1 MTKPTAPRVVAETLY
16 NGYAQSFT
24 VKELLFEFKTEHQHL
39 EIIDTP
45 FMGRVMLLD
54 GIVQTTERD
63 EFIYHEMMVHVPLF
77 AHPNPKR
84 VLIIGGGDGG
94 ILREV
99 LRHKN
104 IEHVTQVEIDQSVI
118 DMCKTYFPKHSNGA
132 FDDPR
137 ANIVIADGK
146 DFVANCTETFDVIIA
161 DSTDPIGPGEVL
173 FTSDFY
179 ADEKTCLAPG
189 GIMVAQN
196 GVPFM
201 QGDEVTNTFKRL
213 TPLYQDV
220 SFYVAAV
227 PTYAGGVMALAWATD
242 DDSLRRQDAH
252 SIQQRV
258 ERAGFKTRYYNAE
271 VHVAA
276 FALPNFVRDL
286 LHT

>member
-1 MTKPTAPRVVAETLY
+1 MTTMISETLY
-16 NGYAQSFT
+16 QGYAQSFT
-24 VKELLFEFKTEHQHL
+24 IDKVLFEIKTDHQHL
-39 EIIDTP
+39 LIADTP

-54 GIVQTTERD
+54 GVVQTTERD

-104 IEHVTQVEIDQSVI
+104 IEHVTQVEIDGSVI
-118 DMCKTYFPKHSNGA
+118 EMCKEYFPKHSNGA

-137 ANIVIADGK
+137 AHIIIADGK
-146 DFVANCTETFDVIIA
+146 EFVANCQDKFDIIIA
-161 DSTDPIGPGEVL
+161 DSTDPIGPAEVL
-173 FTSDFY
+173 FSADFY
-179 ADEKTCLAPG
+179 KDEKACLNPN

-201 QGDEVTNTFKRL
+201 QGQEVTNSFQRL
-213 TPLYQDV
+213 SKLYQDT
-220 SFYVAAV
+220 SFYVSPV
-227 PTYAGGVMALAWATD
+227 PTYIGGLMALAWASD
-242 DDSLRRQDAH
+242 NPDLRKQSADI
-252 SIQQRV
+252 IQQRIDA
-258 ERAGFKTRYYNAE
+258 AGFNTRFYNAE

-276 FALPNFVRDL
+276 FALPNYIREL
-286 LHT
+286 MHQ

>member
-1 MTKPTAPRVVAETLY
+1 MTNQVSETLY
-16 NGYAQSFT
+16 TGYAQSFT
-24 VKELLFEFKTEHQHL
+24 IERTVFEAKTEHQHL
-39 EIIDTP
+39 QIIDTP

-54 GIVQTTERD
+54 GVVQTTERD

-99 LRHKN
+99 VRHTN
-104 IEHVTQVEIDQSVI
+104 IEHITQVEIDASVI
-118 DMCKTYFPKHSNGA
+118 EMCKEYFPKHSNGA

-137 ANIVIADGK
+137 VNIVIADGK
-146 DFVANCTETFDVIIA
+146 DFVAHCQEQFDIIIA

-173 FTSDFY
+173 FTEDFY
-179 ADEKTCLAPG
+179 ALEKRCLAQS

-201 QGDEVTNTFKRL
+201 QGEEVTNTYQRL
-213 TPLYQDV
+213 SKLYQDA
-220 SFYVAAV
+220 SFYVTPV
-227 PTYAGGVMALAWATD
+227 PTYIGGLMTLAWASDTPE
-242 DDSLRRQDAH
+242 LRQQSAEV
-252 SIQQRV
+252 IAQRV
-258 ERAGFKTRYYNAE
+258 TAANFTTRYYNPQ

-276 FALPNFVRDL
+276 FALPNYIQALCVANKE
-286 LHT
+286 

>member
-1 MTKPTAPRVVAETLY
+1 MSNQVFETLY

-24 VKELLFEFKTEHQHL
+24 VDQLVFEAKTEHQHL
-39 EIIDTP
+39 QIVDTP

-63 EFIYHEMMVHVPLF
+63 EFIYHESMVHVPLF

-99 LRHKN
+99 VRHKN
-104 IEHVTQVEIDQSVI
+104 IEHITQVEIDGSVI
-118 DMCKTYFPKHSNGA
+118 EMCKEYFPKHSNGA

-137 ANIVIADGK
+137 VNIVIADGK
-146 DFVANCTETFDVIIA
+146 DFVANCQEQFDVIIA

-173 FTSDFY
+173 FTQDFY
-179 ADEKTCLAPG
+179 AMEKRCLAEG

-201 QGDEVTNTFKRL
+201 QGEEITNTYQRL
-213 TPLYQDV
+213 SKLYQDV
-220 SFYVAAV
+220 SFYVAPV
-227 PTYAGGVMALAWATD
+227 PTYIGGFMTLAWASD
-242 DDSLRRQDAH
+242 DANLRMQNLADIEA
-252 SIQQRV
+252 RV
-258 ERAGFKTRYYNAE
+258 AQAGFDTRYYNAA

-276 FALPNFVRDL
+276 FALPNYIL
-286 LHT
+286 QLMK

>member
-1 MTKPTAPRVVAETLY
+1 MSAKNVVSESLY
-16 NGYAQSFT
+16 DGYAQSFT
-24 VKELLFEFKTEHQHL
+24 VSEVVFEVKTGHQHL
-39 EIIDTP
+39 QIIDTP

-54 GIVQTTERD
+54 GVVQTTERD

-77 AHPNPKR
+77 AHPAPKR

-104 IEHVTQVEIDQSVI
+104 VEHVTQVEIDGSVI
-118 DMCKTYFPKHSNGA
+118 DMCKAYFPKHSHGA

-146 DFVANCTETFDVIIA
+146 EFVAQCQDTFDVIIS

-179 ADEKTCLAPG
+179 QDEKTCLNPG

-201 QGDEVTNTFKRL
+201 QGQEVTNTFQRL
-213 TPLYQDV
+213 SKLYRDA
-220 SFYVAAV
+220 SFYVAPV
-227 PTYAGGVMALAWATD
+227 PTYIGGLMSLAWATD
-242 DDSLRRQDAH
+242 NAELRKQSVEQIAE
-252 SIQQRV
+252 RV
-258 ERAGFKTRYYNAE
+258 AAAGFETRFYNAD

-276 FALPNFVRDL
+276 FALPNYVRAL
-286 LHT
+286 MK

>member
-1 MTKPTAPRVVAETLY
+1 MSEKKVVSETLY
-16 NGYAQSFT
+16 DGYAQSFT
-24 VKELLFEFKTEHQHL
+24 VTKQLFEVKTEHQYL
-39 EIIDTP
+39 EIVETP

-54 GIVQTTERD
+54 GVVQTTEKD

-99 LRHKN
+99 LRHQN
-104 IEHVTQVEIDQSVI
+104 VEHVTQVEIDGSVI
-118 DMCKTYFPKHSNGA
+118 DMCKEYFPNHSQGA
-132 FDDPR
+132 YDNPR

-146 DFVANCTETFDVIIA
+146 EFVASCQDKFDVIIA

-179 ADEKTCLAPG
+179 ADEKNNCLAEG

-201 QGDEVTNTFKRL
+201 QGDELTNTYQRL
-213 TPLYQDV
+213 GKLYKDA
-220 SFYVAAV
+220 SFYVMPV
-227 PTYAGGVMALAWATD
+227 PTYIGGFMSLAWATD
-242 DDSLRRQDAH
+242 DESLRKQTAEQ
-252 SIQQRV
+252 IQARV
-258 ERAGFKTRYYNAE
+258 AAAGFETRYYNAD
-271 VHVAA
+271 VHVAS
-276 FALPNFVRDL
+276 FALPNYIRKL
-286 LHT
+286 MK

>member
-1 MTKPTAPRVVAETLY
+1 MSDKKVVSETLY
-16 NGYAQSFT
+16 QGYAQSFEVT
-24 VKELLFEFKTEHQHL
+24 EQLFEVNTGHQHL
-39 EIIDTP
+39 EIVNTP
-45 FMGRVMLLD
+45 FMGRVMLLV
-54 GIVQTTERD
+54 GVVQTTEKD

-99 LRHKN
+99 SRHKN
-104 IEHVTQVEIDQSVI
+104 IEHITQVEIDQSVI
-118 DMCKTYFPKHSNGA
+118 DMCKEYFPNHSKGA

-146 DFVANCTETFDVIIA
+146 DFVANCSEKFDVIIS

-179 ADEKTCLAPG
+179 ADEKNNCLAEG

-201 QGDEVTNTFKRL
+201 QGDEIATTHQRL
-213 TPLYQDV
+213 SKIYADN
-220 SFYVAAV
+220 SFYVMPV
-227 PTYAGGVMALAWATD
+227 PTYIGGFMTLAWASD
-242 DDSLRRQDAH
+242 DSSLRRQTAEQIQSRIDA
-252 SIQQRV
+252 
-258 ERAGFKTRYYNAE
+258 AGFDTRYYNAD
-271 VHVAA
+271 VHVAS
-276 FALPNFVRDL
+276 FALPNYVKAL
-286 LHT
+286 MK

>member
-1 MTKPTAPRVVAETLY
+1 MSAKNVVSESLY
-16 NGYAQSFT
+16 DGYAQSFT
-24 VKELLFEFKTEHQHL
+24 VSEVLFEVKTEHQHL
-39 EIIDTP
+39 QIIDTP

-54 GIVQTTERD
+54 GVVQTTERD

-77 AHPNPKR
+77 AHPAPKR

-104 IEHVTQVEIDQSVI
+104 VEHVTQVEIDGSVI
-118 DMCKTYFPKHSNGA
+118 DMCKEYFPKHSNGA

-146 DFVANCTETFDVIIA
+146 EFVAQCQDTFDVIIS

-179 ADEKTCLAPG
+179 KDEKTCLNAG

-201 QGDEVTNTFKRL
+201 QGQEVTNTFQRL
-213 TPLYQDV
+213 SKLYSDA
-220 SFYVAAV
+220 SFYVAPV
-227 PTYAGGVMALAWATD
+227 PTYIGGLMSLAWASD
-242 DDSLRRQDAH
+242 NAELRKQSVEQIAE
-252 SIQQRV
+252 RV
-258 ERAGFKTRYYNAE
+258 AAAGFETRFYNAE

-276 FALPNFVRDL
+276 FALPNYVRAL
-286 LHT
+286 MK

>member
-1 MTKPTAPRVVAETLY
+1 MTNQVAETLY
-16 NGYAQSFT
+16 AGYAQTFT
-24 VKELLFEFKTEHQHL
+24 IENTVFEAKTEHQHL
-39 EIIDTP
+39 QIVDTP

-77 AHPNPKR
+77 AHSNPKR

-99 LRHKN
+99 VRHKN
-104 IEHVTQVEIDQSVI
+104 IEHITQVEIDASVI
-118 DMCKTYFPKHSNGA
+118 ELCTQYFPKHSNGA

-137 ANIVIADGK
+137 VNIVIADGK
-146 DFVANCTETFDVIIA
+146 DFVANCQQQFDVIIA

-173 FTSDFY
+173 FTEDFY
-179 ADEKTCLAPG
+179 ALEKRCLSAG

-201 QGDEVTNTFKRL
+201 QGDEITNTYQRL

-220 SFYVAAV
+220 SFYVAPV
-227 PTYAGGVMALAWATD
+227 PTYIGGFMTLAWASD
-242 DDSLRRQDAH
+242 NPQLRQQSAAE
-252 SIQQRV
+252 IQTRV
-258 ERAGFKTRYYNAE
+258 EKAGFSTRYYNAA
-271 VHVAA
+271 VHAAA
-276 FALPNFVRDL
+276 FALPNYIL
-286 LHT
+286 QLMQP

>member
-1 MTKPTAPRVVAETLY
+1 MTEKKIVSETLY
-16 NGYAQSFT
+16 DGYAQSFE
-24 VKELLFEFKTEHQHL
+24 VSELLFEFRTEHQHL
-39 EIIDTP
+39 EIVETP

-54 GIVQTTERD
+54 GIVQTTEKD

-77 AHPNPKR
+77 AHPNPRR

-104 IEHVTQVEIDQSVI
+104 VEHVTQVEIDQSVI
-118 DMCKTYFPKHSNGA
+118 DMCKTYFPKHSDGA

-137 ANIVIADGK
+137 ANIVIGDGK
-146 DFVANCTETFDVIIA
+146 DFVANCQDTFDVIIS

-179 ADEKTCLAPG
+179 ADEKTCLNPG

-201 QGDEVTNTFKRL
+201 QGEEVTNTHRRL
-213 TPLYQDV
+213 SKLYQDA
-220 SFYVAAV
+220 SFYVAPV
-227 PTYAGGVMALAWATD
+227 PTYIGGFMTLAWASD
-242 DDSLRRQDAH
+242 DTSLR
-252 SIQQRV
+252 QQSAADIAPRI
-258 ERAGFKTRYYNAE
+258 EAAGFSTRYYNADI
-271 VHVAA
+271 HVAA
-276 FALPNFVRDL
+276 FALPNYVRAL
-286 LHT
+286 LS

>member
-1 MTKPTAPRVVAETLY
+1 MSEKKVVSETLY
-16 NGYAQSFT
+16 DGYAQSFT
-24 VKELLFEFKTEHQHL
+24 VTKQLFEVKTEHQYL
-39 EIIDTP
+39 EIVETP

-54 GIVQTTERD
+54 GVVQTTEKD

-99 LRHKN
+99 LRHQN
-104 IEHVTQVEIDQSVI
+104 VEHVTQVEIDGSVI
-118 DMCKTYFPKHSNGA
+118 DMCKEYFPNHSQGA
-132 FDDPR
+132 YDNPR

-146 DFVANCTETFDVIIA
+146 EFVASCQDKFDVIIA

-179 ADEKTCLAPG
+179 ADEKNNCLAEG

-201 QGDEVTNTFKRL
+201 QGDELTNTYQRL
-213 TPLYQDV
+213 GKLYKDA
-220 SFYVAAV
+220 SFYVMPV
-227 PTYAGGVMALAWATD
+227 PTYIGGFMSLAWATD
-242 DDSLRRQDAH
+242 DESLRQQTAEQ
-252 SIQQRV
+252 IQARV
-258 ERAGFKTRYYNAE
+258 AGAGFETRYYNAD
-271 VHVAA
+271 VHVAS
-276 FALPNFVRDL
+276 FALPNYIRNL
-286 LHT
+286 MK